1 MASSIKVSG
10 LLVTTGMFC
19 TVTFV
24 TKSGDIRT
32 VNGRTG
38 VHKYTKGTGKRSS
51 LTAQKYILLYTRDGS
66 PKFDAP
72 KNIARDRII
81 GFKAHGVNVGKNIHS
96 TYAKNV

>member
-10 LLVTTGMFC
+10 FLVTTGMFC
-19 TVTFV
+19 TVTFL
-24 TKSGDIRT
+24 TNSGEVRT

-38 VHKYTKGTGKRSS
+38 VHKYTTGTGKRSN
-51 LTAQKYILLYTRDGS
+51 LTAQKYILLYTRNGS
-66 PKFDAP
+66 PKFNAP

-81 GFKAHGVNVGKNIHS
+81 GFKAHGINAGKNNTS